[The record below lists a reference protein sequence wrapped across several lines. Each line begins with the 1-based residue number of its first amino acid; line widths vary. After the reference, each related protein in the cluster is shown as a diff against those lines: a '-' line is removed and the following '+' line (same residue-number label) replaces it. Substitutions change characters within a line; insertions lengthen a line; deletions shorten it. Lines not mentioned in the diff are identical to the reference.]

1 MQPWGKERLHAF
13 DLQRVRNVLEMSRAM
28 EM

>member
-13 DLQRVRNVLEMSRAM
+13 DLQRVGNVLEMSRAM